1 MVIVKK
7 DTQVFFN
14 GGTLFLS
21 KGIQYKEDAGIV
33 QAKPELFEGAK
44 SAPKVKKAKKVEAVK
59 VIEEPKEELLIE
71 EPVGAL
77 VIEEKFEIAE
87 EVSEEVSEETEEKP
101 KRKKRK

>member
-14 GGTLFLS
+14 GETLLLS
-21 KGIQYKEDAGIV
+21 KGVQYKEDAGIV

-44 SAPKVKKAKKVEAVK
+44 SAPKVKKVETVK
-59 VIEEPKEELLIE
+59 VIEELKEELLIE

-87 EVSEEVSEETEEKP
+87 ETEEKP
-101 KRKKRK
+101 KRRKKKIILS